1 MVAEIRFR
9 RTTSL
14 IWFFVALLV
23 GLFYA
28 KFTTPLPVV
37 WAMSSCLLLVLLPRK
52 NVSALMA
59 VVIVGLMLGWWRG
72 GVLQSKAAIYNDLY
86 KEKITLVGRATQ
98 DGAYDDK
105 SQLAFTI
112 EKAQTNGQTLPGKI
126 KISGFGAPDIS
137 RHDIIRATGKL
148 YPARGGNQA
157 SMSFADIDVIARAK
171 SPVETFRQSFTAGM
185 ENALPEPAA
194 SFGLGLLVGER
205 SLLPEDVA
213 LILTAAGLTHIVAV
227 SGYNLTII
235 VHAVGRLKRWLSRF
249 QTLAITLLLIYGF
262 ILVTGF
268 SPSIVRAGLVSAIGL
283 LCWYFGRTVR
293 PALLLLL
300 VAALTAFIN
309 PFYVWGDIG
318 WYLSFLAFFGVLIVG
333 PLLIKT
339 IFKKESDAVP
349 LWGQVSVESFAA
361 QIMTVPIILLIFG
374 RLSVVGLLA
383 NIVIVPMVPFA
394 MLLSFLAGLAG
405 MIAPVIS
412 GWIALPARYL
422 LNTMLWLADIF
433 ASLPHAT
440 VLVKISTGGFIA
452 LYAVIGLLIFGLN
465 RRAQSVT
472 IVETSR

>member
-1 MVAEIRFR
+1 MWAQIRFR
-9 RTTSL
+9 RTTL
-14 IWFFVALLV
+14 LLWFFVALLC
-23 GLFYA
+23 GLFYS
-28 KFTTPLPVV
+28 KFTTPLSLM
-37 WAMSSCLLLVLLPRK
+37 WLLASATLLVLLPRK
-52 NVSALMA
+52 DLYTLAA
-59 VVIVGLMLGWWRG
+59 VVIVGCTFGWWRG
-72 GVLQSKAAIYNDLY
+72 GVLQQQAAIYNDLY

-112 EKAQTNGQTLPGKI
+112 EKAQTNGQRLPGKI
-126 KISGFGAPDIS
+126 KISGFGTPDVS

-157 SMSFADIDVIARAK
+157 SMSFADIDVLARAQ
-171 SPVETFRQSFTAGM
+171 SPVESFRKSFTAGM

-235 VHAVGRLKRWLSRF
+235 VNAIGRLKRWLSRF

-283 LCWYFGRTVR
+283 LCWYFGRTIR
-293 PALLLLL
+293 ASLLLMF
-300 VAALTAFIN
+300 VAALTAFVN

-318 WYLSFLAFFGVLIVG
+318 WYLSFLAFYGVLIVG
-333 PLLIKT
+333 PLLIK
-339 IFKKESDAVP
+339 ILFKKKSDDVS
-349 LWGQVSVESFAA
+349 LWGQVATESFAA

-383 NIVIVPMVPFA
+383 NIVIVPMVPLA
-394 MLLSFLAGLAG
+394 MLLSFLAGLTG
-405 MIAPVIS
+405 MLAPVIS
-412 GWIALPARYL
+412 GWMALPARYL
-422 LNTMLWLADIF
+422 LNFMLWLADIF
-433 ASLPHAT
+433 ANFPHAN
-440 VLVKISTGGFIA
+440 VLVKVSAGGLVL
-452 LYAVIGLLIFGLN
+452 LYAIIGLFILGLN

>member
-1 MVAEIRFR
+1 MWAALRFR
-9 RTTSL
+9 RTTLL

-37 WAMSSCLLLVLLPRK
+37 WAISSCLLLVLLPRK
-52 NVSALMA
+52 NVSALAA
-59 VVIVGLMLGWWRG
+59 VVIIGLMLGWWRG
-72 GVLQSKAAIYNDLY
+72 GMLQSKTAIYNDLY
-86 KEKITLVGRATQ
+86 KEKITLVGRAAQ

-112 EKAQTNGQTLPGKI
+112 EQAQANGQALPGKI

-157 SMSFADIDVIARAK
+157 SMSFADIDVLARAK
-171 SPVETFRQSFTAGM
+171 SPVETFRKSFTAGM

-300 VAALTAFIN
+300 VAALTSFIN

-333 PLLIKT
+333 PLLTKT
-339 IFKKESDAVP
+339 IFKKESDGVP

-383 NIVIVPMVPFA
+383 NIVIVPMVPLA

-440 VLVKISTGGFIA
+440 VLVKISAGGFIA